1 VTGQARGRWQRTC
14 RVSVAVACAS
24 LAACVQKAYERT
36 VVFVVD
42 VSRVPNVSAVG
53 VRGEGA
59 PLSWQRDTPMT
70 PVKDSA
76 GLYTATVTARTGFLA
91 TEVKFVVNGMFEF
104 SGTADE
110 SNRIVQLPRTTTGG
124 DTVRFRAVFNSRD

>member
-1 VTGQARGRWQRTC
+1 M
-14 RVSVAVACAS
+14 
-24 LAACVQKAYERT
+24 ACVQKAYERT

-42 VSRVPNVSAVG
+42 VSGVPNVNTVG

-91 TEVKFVVNGMFEF
+91 TEVKFVVNGVFEF
-104 SGTADE
+104 SGAADE
-110 SNRIVQLPRTTTGG
+110 SNRSVRLPRTTTGG
-124 DTVRFRAVFNSRD
+124 DTVRFRSVFNSRK

>member
-1 VTGQARGRWQRTC
+1 M
-14 RVSVAVACAS
+14 
-24 LAACVQKAYERT
+24 ACVQKYERT
-36 VVFVVD
+36 VIFVVD
-42 VSRVPNVSAVG
+42 VSGVPNVTTVG

-59 PLSWQRDTPMT
+59 PLSWQRDTPIT

-91 TEVKFVVNGMFEF
+91 REVKFVVNGVFEF

-110 SNRIVQLPRTTTGG
+110 ASRVVRFPRTTTGG
-124 DTVRFRAVFNSRD
+124 DTVRFRAVFNSRR